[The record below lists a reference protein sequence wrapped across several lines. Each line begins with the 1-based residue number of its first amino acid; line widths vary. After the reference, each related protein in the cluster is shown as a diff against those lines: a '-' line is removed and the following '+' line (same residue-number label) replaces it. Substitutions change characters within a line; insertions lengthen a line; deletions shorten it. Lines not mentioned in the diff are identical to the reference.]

1 MNFSGTGVTVTNPA
15 AGYANVAIPGAS
27 AGVTFQTQ
35 GGGEKESL
43 SYESGTVVN
52 RAANILINN
61 SNNEIKIGGTNGLV
75 ISGDGMYMGD
85 TGNDLAVSVFGY
97 GSTLANAAAR
107 TTWED
112 GDISNYFSG
121 TIRQTFRNNQVQFT
135 NGGLIVGGTTATT
148 TVGLIRATNDVIAFY
163 SSDRRLKTNIL
174 NIPNALEKVSML
186 NGVTFEWLEFDENKN
201 KEIHANEGTDVGVI
215 AQDVE
220 AVFPDLVDTR
230 ESGYK
235 AVKYDKLVA
244 VLIEAVKELNEKVNT
259 LENKLKDK

>member
-1 MNFSGTGVTVTNPA
+1 
-15 AGYANVAIPGAS
+15 
-27 AGVTFQTQ
+27 
-35 GGGEKESL
+35 
-43 SYESGTVVN
+43 
-52 RAANILINN
+52 
-61 SNNEIKIGGTNGLV
+61 
-75 ISGDGMYMGD
+75 
-85 TGNDLAVSVFGY
+85 
-97 GSTLANAAAR
+97 
-107 TTWED
+107 
-112 GDISNYFSG
+112 
-121 TIRQTFRNNQVQFT
+121 
-135 NGGLIVGGTTATT
+135 
-148 TVGLIRATNDVIAFY
+148 
-163 SSDRRLKTNIL
+163 
-174 NIPNALEKVSML
+174 ML

>member
-1 MNFSGTGVTVTNPA
+1 M
-15 AGYANVAIPGAS
+15 
-27 AGVTFQTQ
+27 
-35 GGGEKESL
+35 
-43 SYESGTVVN
+43 VV
-52 RAANILINN
+52 LQ
-61 SNNEIKIGGTNGLV
+61 L
-75 ISGDGMYMGD
+75 
-85 TGNDLAVSVFGY
+85 
-97 GSTLANAAAR
+97 
-107 TTWED
+107 
-112 GDISNYFSG
+112 
-121 TIRQTFRNNQVQFT
+121 
-135 NGGLIVGGTTATT
+135 T

-235 AVKYDKLVA
+235 AVKYDKLTA
-244 VLIEAVKELNEKVNT
+244 LLIEAVKELNEKVIK
-259 LENKLKDK
+259 LENKIK